1 MEIGT
6 KYKFSNNKIGI
17 LIQKNNN
24 FGLFKFENGSKYVF
38 NLKIMNEAEFKKKMQ
53 HFLKINNDLYKE
65 NQVLKKALEINN
77 NKINDLN
84 HYIKTMENAIKNIKM
99 Q

>member
-38 NLKIMNEAEFKKKMQ
+38 NL
-53 HFLKINNDLYKE
+53 
-65 NQVLKKALEINN
+65 
-77 NKINDLN
+77 NKL
-84 HYIKTMENAIKNIKM
+84 
-99 Q
+99 

>member
-1 MEIGT
+1 
-6 KYKFSNNKIGI
+6 
-17 LIQKNNN
+17 
-24 FGLFKFENGSKYVF
+24 
-38 NLKIMNEAEFKKKMQ
+38 MNEGEFKKKMQ

-84 HYIKTMENAIKNIKM
+84 HYIKTMENAIKNIKIK
-99 Q
+99 